1 MKSIYILC
9 IASTLS
15 LTLSAQNEVADSLFG
30 NNAQLNVDVSSE
42 GTENGGVFLQQQDG
56 KILYGGSD
64 YNIVQNDF
72 HINMVRFDACGIID
86 SSFGAGGT
94 VRHTFDQRNT
104 GNAFALQPDGKIVC
118 AGRQAPSN
126 AGSQQRACMSR
137 FNSDGSVDST
147 FNLIG
152 THPIMI
158 ATGNFGSVHVMDDG
172 RILGIGYLGG
182 GLGAAV
188 ARFKPDGTL
197 DSTFNSD
204 GIAHYN
210 PNGGFF
216 DSATGHLLP
225 NGKIIITAWSSLT
238 DWRFHAMQLDS
249 TGTLDS
255 TYANNGSYYDAVLP
269 STPFGVTVSSVVD
282 ETGSLFLSG
291 SLDNS
296 NVYVLKLTPF
306 GVVDSTFGVN
316 GIFNYTFNG
325 RVKGMKLMENGNILL
340 PGMDN
345 NSTYGIGCALMIQPD
360 GTLDTTFGVNGL
372 RDFNFNNDSGTHWME
387 ALLELDNG
395 NWIVASST
403 GGFRF
408 IKYADS
414 STLPVI
420 TESNGVLTTISA
432 EGYQWYLNNEPIPN
446 ATGNSYTAVQN
457 GAYTV
462 MTTNSDGCS
471 GLSGVYNVVSN
482 GIGAEYASGISIYPN
497 PSSGVFTLKG
507 SMLQGELQRVEIKNT
522 LGEAVYSSN
531 QAQFNQVVDIQNCPS
546 GVYLV
551 ELYFNSG
558 KEVITVIKTQ

>member
-42 GTENGGVFLQQQDG
+42 GSEYGGVFLHHQDG

-64 YNIVQNDF
+64 YNINQNDF

-137 FNSDGSVDST
+137 FNGDGSIDST

-158 ATGNFGSVHVMDDG
+158 ASGNFGSVHVMDDG

>member
-1 MKSIYILC
+1 MKNIYLLAFLSC
-9 IASTLS
+9 IS
-15 LTLSAQNEVADSLFG
+15 LALYSQNTVADSLFG
-30 NNAQLNVDVSSE
+30 NNAQLNIDVSPE
-42 GTENGGVFLQQQDG
+42 GSENGGVFLNQPDG

-64 YNIVQNDF
+64 YDIVQNDF
-72 HINMVRFDACGIID
+72 HINMVRFDACGILD
-86 SSFGAGGT
+86 TAFGSGGA
-94 VRHTFDQRNT
+94 VRHKFDQRNT
-104 GNAFALQPDGKIVC
+104 GNAFALQPDGKILC
-118 AGRQAPSN
+118 AGVQAPSN
-126 AGSQQRACMSR
+126 SGSQQRACMSR

-152 THPIMI
+152 THPILI
-158 ATGNFGSVHVMDDG
+158 SSGNFGSVEVMEDG

-210 PNGGFF
+210 PNGGYF
-216 DSATGHLLP
+216 DSVTGHMLP
-225 NGKIIITAWSSLT
+225 NGKIIVTAWSSIT
-238 DWRFHAMQLDS
+238 DWRFTAMQLDS

-255 TYANNGSYYDAVLP
+255 LYGNNGFYFDAVLP
-269 STPFGVTVSSVVD
+269 STGFAVTVSSVVD
-282 ETGSLFLSG
+282 AAGSLFLSG

-306 GVVDSTFGVN
+306 GIVDSTFGVN

-340 PGMDN
+340 PGSSY
-345 NSTYGIGCALMIQPD
+345 NSMYGIGCALMIQPD
-360 GTLDTTFGVNGL
+360 GTVDPTFGVNGL
-372 RDFNFNNDSGTHWME
+372 RDFDFNNDSGTHWME

-403 GGFRF
+403 GGFVFR
-408 IKYADS
+408 KYADS

-420 TESNGVLTTISA
+420 TESNGVLTTIEA
-432 EGYQWYLNNEPIPN
+432 ESYQWYLNNELIPN
-446 ATGNSYTAVQN
+446 ATGNSYTPLQN

-482 GIGAEYASGISIYPN
+482 GVVVENASGISIYPN

-507 SMLQGELQRVEIKNT
+507 SMLQGELKRVEIKNM
-522 LGEAVYSSN
+522 LGETVYSSS
-531 QAQFNQVVDIQNCPS
+531 QIQSNQVVDIQNFPT

-551 ELYFNSG
+551 ELYLTSG
-558 KEVITVIKTQ
+558 NEVIKVLKTQ

>member
-1 MKSIYILC
+1 MKNIYLFAMLSSI
-9 IASTLS
+9 S
-15 LTLSAQNEVADSLFG
+15 LALNSQNTVADSLFG
-30 NNAQLNVDVSSE
+30 SNSNLVVDVSLE
-42 GTENGGVFLQQQDG
+42 GTESGGVFLQQQDG

-64 YNIVQNDF
+64 YDIVQNDF

-158 ATGNFGSVHVMDDG
+158 ASGNFGSVHVMDDG

-210 PNGGFF
+210 PNGGYF

-225 NGKIIITAWSSLT
+225 NGKIIVTAWSSLT

-255 TYANNGSYYDAVLP
+255 LYANNGSYYDAVLP
-269 STPFGVTVSSVVD
+269 STGFAVTLSSVVD
-282 ETGSLFLSG
+282 AAGSLFLSG

-340 PGMDN
+340 PGS
-345 NSTYGIGCALMIQPD
+345 NSNSMYGIGCALMIQPD
-360 GTLDTTFGVNGL
+360 GTIDPTFGVNGL
-372 RDFNFNNDSGTHWME
+372 RDFDFNNDSGTHWME

-408 IKYADS
+408 RKYADS

-420 TESNGVLTTISA
+420 NESNGVLTTISA

-446 ATGNSYTAVQN
+446 ATGNSYTAAQN

-482 GIGAEYASGISIYPN
+482 GVGAEYASGISIYPN
-497 PSSGVFTLKG
+497 PSIGVFTLKG
-507 SMLQGELQRVEIKNT
+507 SMLQGELQRVEVKNT
-522 LGEAVYSSN
+522 LGESVYSSN
-531 QAQFNQVVDIQNCPS
+531 QAQFSQVVDIQNCPS

-551 ELYFNSG
+551 ELYLNSG